1 MDHPARRRA
10 VIAMGSMLLA
20 SVAAAL
26 TRPTRQQ
33 AEFGPA
39 ISLPDIFPERFSEWE
54 VDPTIVPLQ
63 PSPELQKVISETYD
77 QTLARTY
84 RNGAEGY
91 RIMLSVAYGGRQTE
105 GMNTHQPEICYPAQG
120 LSIRKSG
127 WRSQLAVG
135 ERTLPLNR
143 LVAGHGARNEPIS
156 YWLVVGRNITDFGL
170 QHKLATLKYGLTGR
184 IPDGMLIRVSS
195 VDDDET
201 RSFAMQDRFVRELLA
216 SLSTQHRQHLLGA
229 MGG

>member
-1 MDHPARRRA
+1 MHQPGRRRA
-10 VIAMGSMLLA
+10 IVAASAMLFA

-39 ISLPDIFPERFSEWE
+39 ISLPEIFPERFGRWE

-63 PSPELQKVISETYD
+63 PSPELQKVLDETYD

-84 RNGAEGY
+84 RDGTDGY

-120 LSIRKSG
+120 LSIRKRG
-127 WRSQLAVG
+127 WRSELVVG
-135 ERTLPLNR
+135 ERRLPLNR

-184 IPDGMLIRVSS
+184 IPDGMLVRVSS
-195 VDDDET
+195 VDDDEA

-216 SLSTQHRQHLLGA
+216 GLSAQHRQHLLGA

>member
-10 VIAMGSMLLA
+10 VIAMSSMLLA

-33 AEFGPA
+33 AEFGPT
-39 ISLPDIFPERFSEWE
+39 ISLPDIFPERFGEWE

-84 RNGAEGY
+84 RNEAGGY

-127 WRSQLAVG
+127 WRSELAVG

-195 VDDDET
+195 VDDDEA

-216 SLSTQHRQHLLGA
+216 SLSKQHRQHLLGA

>member
-1 MDHPARRRA
+1 MSQHLQRRA
-10 VIAMGSMLLA
+10 FLAMTSMLAA
-20 SVAAAL
+20 SAAAAWS
-26 TRPTRQQ
+26 RPTRQQ
-33 AEFGPA
+33 AEFGPS
-39 ISLPDIFPERFSEWE
+39 ISLVEMFPERFGDWF
-54 VDPTIVPLQ
+54 VDPTIVPVQ
-63 PSPELQKVISETYD
+63 PSPELQKVIAETYD

-84 RNGAEGY
+84 RSAEEGY

-120 LSIRKSG
+120 MSIRKSG
-127 WRSQLAVG
+127 WRSRINVAD
-135 ERTLPLNR
+135 RTLPINR

-184 IPDGMLIRVSS
+184 IPDGMLVRVSS
-195 VDDDET
+195 IDENEA
-201 RSFAMQDRFVRELLA
+201 RSFAMQDRFVREMLA
-216 SLSTQHRQHLLGA
+216 NLSPVHRQHLLGA

>member
-39 ISLPDIFPERFSEWE
+39 ISLPDIFPEHFGEWE